1 MLKSFMLI
9 KKSVF
14 FMHTSVSKNVKLVF
28 DIWHSNLM
36 DSCFVLSSFKSFIRS
51 FFIASPYKKYVVN
64 KFEIDLRTL

>member
-1 MLKSFMLI
+1 MLI

-28 DIWHSNLM
+28 DIWYSNLM
-36 DSCFVLSSFKSFIRS
+36 DSCFVLSSFKNFIRS
-51 FFIASPYKKYVVN
+51 FLIASPYKKYVVK